1 MTSAQLL
8 SWLSDH
14 ATALWPIVSALLVIV
29 LRSRTP
35 EAWVALGETSPRLQG
50 VIRLLRAVGLDPA
63 KALSALGQIVTGR
76 APARAL
82 QIADTV
88 QRATQAPPPP
98 AGGAS

>member
-1 MTSAQLL
+1 VVA
-8 SWLSDH
+8 
-14 ATALWPIVSALLVIV
+14 VS
-29 LRSRTP
+29 
-35 EAWVALGETSPRLQG
+35 
-50 VIRLLRAVGLDPA
+50 
-63 KALSALGQIVTGR
+63 TGR